1 MESTLIGRDIIVVG
15 QQPWDTEI
23 GSNCKNIALE
33 FARHNRVLYVN
44 SPLDRNTLLRSAKD
58 ARINMRLEVIRG
70 NQENLQSVSRNLWV
84 LTPDQIIESI
94 NWLPPSPVYTFFN
107 KVNNR
112 RFASCILDGIEK
124 LNLRDIILFNDN
136 DIFRSF
142 YLKEL
147 LQPTVSVYYSRDN
160 MLAVHYWRRHGLD
173 LEPQLIAK
181 SDVCVANSS
190 YLAEYCRQYN
200 PHSYCVGQGCD
211 LETAAAQP
219 LNRPGDLAHLP
230 HPIIGYVGAL
240 VGLRLDLDL
249 LADLAQERPD
259 WSLALVG
266 PEDEAF
272 KTSELHLLPNV
283 YFLGP
288 KAPEEL
294 PAYIQ
299 HFDVCLNPQ
308 LVNDMTIGNYPRKID
323 EYLALGK
330 PVVATRTQA
339 MDLFAQHTYLAET
352 PAEYVQL
359 IEQALQ
365 QDTPARR
372 QQRRAFAATHTW
384 ENSVG
389 QIYEAIS
396 RVSRAALLQPAR
408 PQLAHMAR

>member
-1 MESTLIGRDIIVVG
+1 MESTLTGRDIVVVG

-44 SPLDRNTLLRSAKD
+44 SPLDRNTLLRSGKD
-58 ARINMRLEVIRG
+58 AHITTRLEVIRG
-70 NQENLQSVSRNLWV
+70 NREGLQSVSRNLWV

-147 LQPTVSVYYSRDN
+147 LQPAVSVYYSRDY
-160 MLAVHYWRRHGLD
+160 MLAVDYWRRHGLG

-190 YLAEYCRQYN
+190 YLAEYCRQHN
-200 PHSYCVGQGCD
+200 PQSYCVGQGCD
-211 LETAAAQP
+211 LETAAAET
-219 LNRPGDLAHLP
+219 LNKPGDLAQLP

-249 LADLAQERPD
+249 LARLAQERPD
-259 WSLALVG
+259 WSLVLVG

-272 KTSELHLLPNV
+272 RNSELHLLPNV

-288 KAPEEL
+288 KAPEVL

-352 PAEYVQL
+352 PSEYVQL
-359 IEQALQ
+359 IELALQ

-372 QQRRAFAATHTW
+372 QQRREFAATHTW

-389 QIYEAIS
+389 QIYEAIL
-396 RVSRAALLQPAR
+396 RVSRTVPPRTIR
-408 PQLAHMAR
+408 PQLARVAR